1 MRSRQMQ
8 TGFSLA
14 ICYLPFT
21 IATPKVA
28 DNLLLPLR
36 IPQQGCHKFSSYEIK
51 SPSSVPNP
59 ATNCSWKDILDC
71 GAQEINCGQI
81 CLGTVQRVPTAIS
94 PLSPQCRTCLSP
106 STISHCAA
114 CFGTHI
120 PTGFT
125 PSTHA
130 SAPSITR
137 DDLCAAAKAFPG
149 ANCIAEAFC
158 PEAEDGKIPPTAS
171 NEEEE
176 EEDDD
181 DESDATNPLAAVEQ
195 IIAGLGSDAVGDVD
209 VQQPGGAEEPTTT
222 TGGTAGRSSS
232 SSSSAA
238 AAAASSMGA
247 EPRGRAAGLCGKF
260 FCT

>member
-14 ICYLPFT
+14 LFTYLPFA

-36 IPQQGCHKFSSYEIK
+36 IPQQGCHSFSSNDIK
-51 SPSSVPNP
+51 PPSSVPNP

-81 CLGTVQRVPTAIS
+81 CLGTVQRVPTALP

-106 STISHCAA
+106 STVSHCAA

-137 DDLCAAAKAFPG
+137 DDICSAAKAIPG
-149 ANCIAEAFC
+149 ASCVAEAFC
-158 PEAEDGKIPPTAS
+158 PE
-171 NEEEE
+171 E
-176 EEDDD
+176 EEDNNDTPD
-181 DESDATNPLAAVEQ
+181 PLAAVEQ
-195 IIAGLGSDAVGDVD
+195 IIAGLGPNAVGDVD
-209 VQQPGGAEEPTTT
+209 VQPLGDAVEVQEPATT
-222 TGGTAGRSSS
+222 TGSSSSS

-238 AAAASSMGA
+238 AAASSTGA
-247 EPRGRAAGLCGKF
+247 ETRGRAAGLCGKF